1 MGKKITIIISVVV
14 VLFIALFFALNY
26 KNNKALEGDNPYGTT
41 NLDQAT
47 IDQLGDPL
55 YQNQILPDDLLEQ
68 VNGGE
73 ATTVYFYSP
82 TCVYC
87 QQTTPYL
94 VPLTEEMDVD
104 MKKLN
109 LLEFGQEATPF
120 AIQSTPTVVHYEN
133 GEEVARLEGQYP
145 EEQYEAFFN
154 QYVSG
159 EEE

>member
-1 MGKKITIIISVVV
+1 MGKKITIIVSVIV

-26 KNNKALEGDNPYGTT
+26 KNNKALEGENPYGT
-41 NLDQAT
+41 NDLDQAT
-47 IDQLGDPL
+47 IDQLDDPL
-55 YQNQILPDDLLEQ
+55 YGNQILPDDLMEQ
-68 VNGGE
+68 VESGE
-73 ATTVYFYSP
+73 PTTVYFYSP

-109 LLEFGQEATPF
+109 LLEFGNEAAPF
-120 AIQSTPTVVHYEN
+120 AIRSTPTLVYYEN

-145 EEQYEAFFN
+145 EEQYEQFFN
-154 QYVSG
+154 EYVHAT
-159 EEE
+159 E